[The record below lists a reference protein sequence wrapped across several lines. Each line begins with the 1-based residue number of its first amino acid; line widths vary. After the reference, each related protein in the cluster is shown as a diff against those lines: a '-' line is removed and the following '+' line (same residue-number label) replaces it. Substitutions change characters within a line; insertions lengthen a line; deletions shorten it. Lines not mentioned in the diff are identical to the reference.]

1 MFQKH
6 IVNTICKNEYG
17 LSKTRQNKTEK
28 HKFQDVSFKKK
39 LMRNMGNF
47 LVYLETFKYYLA

>member
-1 MFQKH
+1 MALVKQDKTKQKNINFKMFH
-6 IVNTICKNEYG
+6 
-17 LSKTRQNKTEK
+17 L
-28 HKFQDVSFKKK
+28 KKMK